1 MSTADV
7 AAMPVGTVTRCDD
20 GFGRV
25 FVAHKVKEARGTSP
39 AMWLNTRYRA
49 PMDDFMVAQSSPV
62 VIGMAS
68 A

>member
-1 MSTADV
+1 MNTEQIKELN
-7 AAMPVGTVTRCDD
+7 VGTVVMCND
-20 GFGRV
+20 GFGRD

-49 PMDDFMVAQSSPV
+49 PMDDFMVAMSSPV
-62 VIGMAS
+62 VILA